1 VAKREVYQPSMGS
14 ALNNTANFFEDTV
27 TADSLSY
34 CYAIGDEDFGCCLMA
49 DVGPSFYMHDVGPS
63 FYMHD
68 VTITPTPIAAASS
81 APQLPRQLKTL
92 IDEISPRYRPWPNDP
107 KSENP
112 AKLVWMVE
120 VNDAL
125 THKCGL
131 HREVANLLTRILGQW
146 CWAVISQR
154 RQRMVHALL
163 ADAKSVEVLRA
174 VLANLPPSEAVSDAI
189 QFIDATLANLPPSE
203 AVSDAIQ
210 LVDAALA
217 NAPRKTWSWFK
228 RKSK

>member
-1 VAKREVYQPSMGS
+1 
-14 ALNNTANFFEDTV
+14 
-27 TADSLSY
+27 
-34 CYAIGDEDFGCCLMA
+34 
-49 DVGPSFYMHDVGPS
+49 
-63 FYMHD
+63 
-68 VTITPTPIAAASS
+68 
-81 APQLPRQLKTL
+81 
-92 IDEISPRYRPWPNDP
+92 
-107 KSENP
+107 
-112 AKLVWMVE
+112 
-120 VNDAL
+120 
-125 THKCGL
+125 
-131 HREVANLLTRILGQW
+131 
-146 CWAVISQR
+146 
-154 RQRMVHALL
+154 MVHALL